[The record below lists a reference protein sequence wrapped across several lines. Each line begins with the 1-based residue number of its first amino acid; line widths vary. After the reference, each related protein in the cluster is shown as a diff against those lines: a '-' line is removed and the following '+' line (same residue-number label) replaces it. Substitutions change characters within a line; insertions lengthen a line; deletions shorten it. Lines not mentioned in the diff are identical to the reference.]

1 MYSKKGPTGRL
12 NTKFHN
18 PRCIVNDFRA
28 IGRKLGEGGSHLRNN
43 LRNNLFISSKWRRNL
58 KRGYIK
64 FFIVLSGKLKIYDKH
79 KKVVECRCNGSCHIC
94 VRLKTTVFAQHTHV
108 THCPRTTPHK
118 FLTTLSR
125 VWGSFQHDF
134 LRFSWK

>member
-18 PRCIVNDFRA
+18 PRCIIKDFRT
-28 IGRKLGEGGSHLRNN
+28 IGRRGGGSHGWNN
-43 LRNNLFISSKWRRNL
+43 QFISRKWRRNL
-58 KRGYIK
+58 KRGYIQN
-64 FFIVLSGKLKIYDKH
+64 FIVLSGKLKVYDKH
-79 KKVVECRCNGSCHIC
+79 KKFVECRCNGSCHIC

>member
-18 PRCIVNDFRA
+18 PRCIIKDFRT
-28 IGRKLGEGGSHLRNN
+28 IGRKWGGGSHGRNN
-43 LRNNLFISSKWRRNL
+43 QFISRKWRRNL
-58 KRGYIK
+58 KRGYIQN
-64 FFIVLSGKLKIYDKH
+64 FIVLSGKLKIYDKH
-79 KKVVECRCNGSCHIC
+79 KKVVECRWNGSCHIC